1 MDMPTSTTMD
11 MIMTMTMSPTTTAA
25 MGSSTA
31 SSSMDMDMDMGSSS
45 CQISMLWNWTTIDAC
60 FLSKTWHITTKG
72 MFAGTCI
79 GTICLVV
86 CLEFL
91 RRVAREY
98 DAFLIRRARLR
109 YQFLANLDSPSEGER
124 RMRTAPS
131 ASASTSRCKDAAA
144 AAATTTTTAVGTAPP
159 YRPTLPEQLV
169 RATLHMLQFAVA
181 YFVMLLAMY
190 FNGYIIICII
200 VGAFLGALVF
210 SWEVMDSGDGVG
222 NDATA
227 VTKCCG

>member
-1 MDMPTSTTMD
+1 MDL
-11 MIMTMTMSPTTTAA
+11 
-25 MGSSTA
+25 
-31 SSSMDMDMDMGSSS
+31 DMDMGSSS

-60 FLSKTWHITTKG
+60 FLSKTWHITTKS
-72 MFAGTCI
+72 MFAGTCL

-98 DAFLIRRARLR
+98 DAFLVRRARLR
-109 YQFLANLDSPSEGER
+109 YQFLVNLDSPEGE
-124 RMRTAPS
+124 MHTAPPS

-144 AAATTTTTAVGTAPP
+144 ATTVRTAAAAAAATIPAGAAPPPP

-210 SWEVMDSGDGVG
+210 SWEVMGSGDGVG